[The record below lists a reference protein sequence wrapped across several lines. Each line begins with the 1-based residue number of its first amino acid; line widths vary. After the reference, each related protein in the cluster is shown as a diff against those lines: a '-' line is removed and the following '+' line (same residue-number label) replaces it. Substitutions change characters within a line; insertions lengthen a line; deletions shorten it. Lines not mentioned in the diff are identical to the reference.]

1 LRVNRMSVGSGM
13 FPSQMQ
19 AYEECRLIVGTLPE
33 RRNIIGKL

>member
-1 LRVNRMSVGSGM
+1 MLVESGM

-19 AYEECRLIVGTLPE
+19 AYEGCRLIVGTLLE